1 MKKALLITTLL
12 LVFFLTTG
20 IASAR
25 VFFRLG
31 VFPPAVID
39 PPVIVAPLR
48 PITRILTAITAR
60 DIMVIGCGFPAIGTI
75 YGPVTV
81 GRKCGIQ
88 GTGVSSLEAEPIRSS
103 KLVLLVREEVV
114 FSEGAA
120 SDRCL
125 KTRRR
130 IQQES
135 DIVEPGR

>member
-1 MKKALLITTLL
+1 MDR
-12 LVFFLTTG
+12 
-20 IASAR
+20 S
-25 VFFRLG
+25 RLG
-31 VFPPAVID
+31 ES
-39 PPVIVAPLR
+39 VASRTL
-48 PITRILTAITAR
+48 
-60 DIMVIGCGFPAIGTI
+60 
-75 YGPVTV
+75 
-81 GRKCGIQ
+81 
-88 GTGVSSLEAEPIRSS
+88 GVSSLKAEPTRSL